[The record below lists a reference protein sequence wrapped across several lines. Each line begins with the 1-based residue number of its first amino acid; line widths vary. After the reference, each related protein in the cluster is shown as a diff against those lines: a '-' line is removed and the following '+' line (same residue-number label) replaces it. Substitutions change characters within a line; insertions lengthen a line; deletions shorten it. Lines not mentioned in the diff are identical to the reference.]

1 MSIRHHAIQSND
13 FMLVT
18 TVIKNRRPI
27 FADVINAREAIDVL
41 YRVQELHPFFL
52 HGFVFMPDHIHLLL
66 TIPPSNDI
74 SKLMNRFKM
83 GVSHSIGLGPIWQHR
98 FHMTVPRSPKAALR
112 YIYMNPKRAG
122 LIDDPMD
129 YPWSSASGRW
139 DITPIE

>member
-1 MSIRHHAIQSND
+1 MPSIDQQPKH

-18 TVIKNRRPI
+18 TVTKDRRPI
-27 FADVINAREAIDVL
+27 FTDAVYAREAIDVL

-52 HGFVFMPDHIHLLL
+52 HGFVFMPDHAHILL

-74 SKLMNRFKM
+74 SRLMNRFKM
-83 GVSHSIGLGPIWQHR
+83 GVSHSIGLGPIWQQR
-98 FHMTVPRSPKAALR
+98 FHMSVPRSPRSALH

-122 LIDDPMD
+122 LVENPMD

-139 DITPIE
+139 DVTPIE